1 MVIESFTGVR
11 SGNLLSLRSA
21 MLACLSAPWR
31 EYQVAG
37 HQYEDRRSGTD
48 RDGWLNVEIAL
59 RDLVA
64 NARRV
69 LLGSLS
75 DRLDELTLSRYHQF
89 GPATQHFRISDPL
102 DQRPLVKINQ

>member
-37 HQYEDRRSGTD
+37 HQYADRRSGTD

-64 NARRV
+64 SARRV
-69 LLGSLS
+69 RLGCPPARLAEERKRAVEGKSVSL
-75 DRLDELTLSRYHQF
+75 RLAPGGTR
-89 GPATQHFRISDPL
+89 
-102 DQRPLVKINQ
+102 

>member
-37 HQYEDRRSGTD
+37 HQYADRRSGTD

-64 NARRV
+64 SARRV
-69 LLGSLS
+69 RLGRSEEHTSELPVTNSHIVCRLLLEQNK
-75 DRLDELTLSRYHQF
+75 RK
-89 GPATQHFRISDPL
+89 QHI
-102 DQRPLVKINQ
+102 